1 MAIDNRLW
9 DKYNNEIVD
18 QLKDTLGV
26 KTKMQVPKLE
36 KIVIN
41 MGLGKATT
49 DKKILTDAIEELTA
63 LAGQKAIPTVASK
76 SNASF
81 KIREGMAIGAKVT
94 LRGQKMY
101 DFLDKLITIALP
113 RIRDFR
119 GVNHKAF
126 DGRGNYSMGIQEY
139 IVFPEIDF
147 DKVSH
152 MKGMDITFVTTGDD
166 KGAYELLK
174 AFGMPFKNIQKG
186 EEN

>member
-1 MAIDNRLW
+1 MAIDNRLF
-9 DKYNNEIVD
+9 DRYNKEIVD
-18 QLKDTLGV
+18 KLKDTLGV

-41 MGLGKATT
+41 MGLGKATQ

-81 KIREGMAIGAKVT
+81 KIREGMAIGCKVT

-101 DFLDKLITIALP
+101 DFLDKLISIALP

-119 GVNHKAF
+119 GVNHKSF
-126 DGRGNYSMGIQEY
+126 DGRGNYSLGIQEL

-147 DKVSH
+147 DKVSY
-152 MKGMDITFVTTGDD
+152 MKGMDITIVTSGDD

-174 AFGMPFKNIQKG
+174 EFGMPFKNIQKG
-186 EEN
+186 EQ